1 MKFMS
6 LRSSAIIENIKDTC
20 NAESASMAYFIFDFK
35 DNHKQSRRDM
45 ILSLL
50 TQLSV
55 RSENCL
61 DILSRFYS
69 THKHDTRAPTGGV
82 LTECLKEML
91 SLPDQGPV
99 YIIMDALDECP
110 NTPGLLSPREE
121 VLELV
126 KELVSSRFPNLRLCV
141 TSRAEVDIRA
151 VLLPLVPF
159 RVVLHDEGGQKQDL
173 ANYVEAVVQSDRNIR
188 RWREEDKKL
197 VIDTLSKEAMGM
209 SGLPCAHPSF
219 VLISSII

>member
-91 SLPDQGPV
+91 SLPDQGPI

-110 NTPGLLSPREE
+110 DTPGVPSPREE

-126 KELVSSRFPNLRLCV
+126 EELALLRLSNLRLFV
-141 TSRAEVDIRA
+141 TSRAEIGIRA
-151 VLLPLVPF
+151 VLRPLVSF
-159 RVVLHDEGGQKQDL
+159 RVVLHDERGQQQDIADYL
-173 ANYVEAVVQSDRNIR
+173 KAVVQSDRNIR
-188 RWREEDKKL
+188 RWRKDDK
-197 VIDTLSKEAMGM
+197 
-209 SGLPCAHPSF
+209 
-219 VLISSII
+219 